1 MAHFAHNIRP
11 ASSTRPEYWMRRYL
25 LDLQRNPSPIYS
37 AGVEAEDVYVWA
49 STITGPP
56 GTPYEGGV
64 FFLRIIF
71 PPDFPWKPP
80 KVHFRTPIFH
90 PNVSYRGNIFH
101 PMLMPDTWC
110 IATSVAQMLMS
121 LAQMLLHPLVAEGDV
136 VREEVAVMYREDRA
150 SYEELARSFTKI
162 HAMDG

>member
-1 MAHFAHNIRP
+1 
-11 ASSTRPEYWMRRYL
+11 MRRYL
-25 LDLQRNPSPIYS
+25 IDLQRNPPPIYS
-37 AGVEAEDVYVWA
+37 ARVEAEDVFVWA
-49 STITGPP
+49 ATITRPP

-64 FFLRIIF
+64 FNLHIIF
-71 PPDFPWKPP
+71 PPQFPWKPP

-90 PNVSYRGNIFH
+90 SNVSHRGNIFH
-101 PMLMPDTWC
+101 PMLMLNMWC

-136 VREEVAVMYREDRA
+136 VKEEVAVMYRVDGA

-162 HAMDG
+162 HIMDG

>member
-1 MAHFAHNIRP
+1 
-11 ASSTRPEYWMRRYL
+11 MRRYL

-37 AGVEAEDVYVWA
+37 AGVEAENVYVWA
-49 STITGPP
+49 ATITGSP

-71 PPDFPWKPP
+71 PPDFPWKPL

-90 PNVSYRGNIFH
+90 PNVSHRGNIFH

-110 IATSVAQMLMS
+110 IATSVAQMLM
-121 LAQMLLHPLVAEGDV
+121 MAEGDV
-136 VREEVAVMYREDRA
+136 VREEVAVMYREDRT
-150 SYEELARSFTKI
+150 SYEELTRSFTKI
-162 HAMDG
+162 HAIDG

>member
-1 MAHFAHNIRP
+1 MH
-11 ASSTRPEYWMRRYL
+11 RYL

-49 STITGPP
+49 VTITGPP
-56 GTPYEGGV
+56 RTPYEGGV
-64 FFLRIIF
+64 FFPRIIF

-90 PNVSYRGNIFH
+90 PN
-101 PMLMPDTWC
+101 C

-136 VREEVAVMYREDRA
+136 VREEVAVMYREDWT

-162 HAMDG
+162 HVMDG

>member
-1 MAHFAHNIRP
+1 
-11 ASSTRPEYWMRRYL
+11 MRRYL

-37 AGVEAEDVYVWA
+37 AGVEAEDVYVWTA
-49 STITGPP
+49 TITGPP

-64 FFLRIIF
+64 FFLCIIF
-71 PPDFPWKPP
+71 SQDFPWKPP

-90 PNVSYRGNIFH
+90 PNVSHRGNIFP

>member
-1 MAHFAHNIRP
+1 MAHFTHNIRP
-11 ASSTRPEYWMRRYL
+11 ASSTRPEYWMHRYL

-49 STITGPP
+49 VTITGPP
-56 GTPYEGGV
+56 RTPYEGGV
-64 FFLRIIF
+64 FFPRIIF

-80 KVHFRTPIFH
+80 K
-90 PNVSYRGNIFH
+90 
-101 PMLMPDTWC
+101 C

-136 VREEVAVMYREDRA
+136 VREEVAVMYREDWT

-162 HAMDG
+162 HVMDG